1 VEKRRK
7 AVAKPGKK
15 AKIGRLMI
23 VGVPDH
29 DVLKDPAIGLMNL
42 AWDIAIDEARNF
54 QDAEFI

>member
-1 VEKRRK
+1 MEKRRK

-15 AKIGRLMI
+15 AKQVDLI

-29 DVLKDPAIGLMNL
+29 DVLKDTAMGLMNL